1 MNLYLDLPRKRKD
14 SNEIIT
20 INNKGYITTDTTE
33 LQRITHD
40 YHEQLNTKK
49 LTRLEEMDKLLDIQ
63 TTKTEGSLFLLF
75 MKEQKI

>member
-14 SNEIIT
+14 SNEIIN
-20 INNKGYITTDTTE
+20 INNKGHITTDTTE

-49 LTRLEEMDKLLDIQ
+49 LTRLEETDKLLDRY
-63 TTKTEGSLFLLF
+63 KPPKLKVACSFYS
-75 MKEQKI
+75 

>member
-14 SNEIIT
+14 SNEIIN
-20 INNKGYITTDTTE
+20 INNKGHITTDTTK

-49 LTRLEEMDKLLDIQ
+49 LTRLEEMDKLRNTYKLP
-63 TTKTEGSLFLLF
+63 KLKVVCSFYS
-75 MKEQKI
+75 

>member
-14 SNEIIT
+14 SSEIIN
-20 INNKGYITTDTTE
+20 ISNKGHITTNTTE